1 MSQVFDEEGNVVP
14 VTMIKAGPCYVARA
28 KKEERDGYEAF
39 QIGFEKTKKEFRKKA
54 NLKEGDKIDVSAF
67 EKGDKVKVSGNSKGK
82 GFAGVVKRWNFSMKP
97 ATHGTK
103 HEARA
108 MGAVGGAF
116 PQRVIKGRK
125 MPGRLGGGRVSV
137 KNLEVQSIDSENGII
152 LLKGAVPGAPGSL
165 LEIIKL

>member
-1 MSQVFDEEGNVVP
+1 MSQIFDEGGNVVP
-14 VTMIKAGPCYVARA
+14 VTIIKAGPCSVFRV
-28 KKEERDGYEAF
+28 KKEERDGYKAV
-39 QIGFEKTKKEFRKKA
+39 QIGLQKKKKEFKGEGF
-54 NLKEGDKIDVSAF
+54 KEGDNIDVSVF
-67 EKGDKVKVSGNSKGK
+67 QKGDKVKVSGLSKGK

-108 MGAVGGAF
+108 MGSVGCAF

-125 MPGRLGGGRVSV
+125 MPGRLGGGRVTV
-137 KNLEVQSIDSENGII
+137 KNLEVQSIDLEKGII

-165 LEIIKL
+165 LEIVKL